1 MADIITNETLKKYAE
16 IATDAFME
24 DPVYQK
30 VAKDEKKE
38 DRLFITAYLSD
49 SMTPETTATCFT
61 LMKKTEVCWC

>member
-30 VAKDEKKE
+30 VAKDEKK
-38 DRLFITAYLSD
+38 TGYLSRR
-49 SMTPETTATCFT
+49 TYQT
-61 LMKKTEVCWC
+61 L